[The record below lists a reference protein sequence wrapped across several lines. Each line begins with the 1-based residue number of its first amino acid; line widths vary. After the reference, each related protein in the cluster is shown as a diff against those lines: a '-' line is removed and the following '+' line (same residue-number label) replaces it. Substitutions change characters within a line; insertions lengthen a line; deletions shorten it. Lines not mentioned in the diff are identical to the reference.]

1 MQMKSHLSDIEIAQ
15 STELKPI
22 AEIARKL
29 NINDDEIECFGC
41 TKAKISLKIFER
53 LKEKND
59 GQVILVTSI
68 NPTPAGEGKSTVT
81 VGLSQALWQIG
92 KKSIVAL
99 REPSLGP
106 TMGLKGG
113 AAGGGYSQVLPMED
127 INLHF
132 TGDMHAITAANN
144 ALAAFIDNHI
154 HQGNELNIDIRKI
167 VWKRTLDLNDRALRE
182 TVVGLGGKANGF
194 PREDGFDITVAS
206 EIMAVLCLAGDLA
219 DLKRRLAAMI
229 VAYTVDGQPVT
240 AGMLGVQGALAL
252 LLKDAIKPNLV
263 QTVEGTPALVHGGPF
278 ANIAHG
284 ANSLIATKTAAKL
297 ADYVVTEAGFGADL
311 GAEKFMH
318 IKTRAGGFTPG
329 AVVIVATVRALK
341 MHGGMPLADLKQKDV
356 NALKSG
362 IANLAKHIETIDA
375 FGLPYVVAVNRFV
388 HDAEDELETVLGWC
402 RDNGHPAALCNV
414 WEEGGKGGIDLA
426 REVIHVMEQKDNHFS
441 YLYELTDSI
450 EDKLAKISRTVYG
463 AEGVEFTEKAKKQ
476 LLELKKNGLDG
487 LPVCVAKTQYSLSD
501 DPGKIGRPK
510 GFSITVRELKPSR
523 GAGFIVALTGSI
535 LTMPGLPKHPAA
547 LKMDVGEDGRA
558 KGLF

>member
-362 IANLAKHIETIDA
+362 IANLTKHIETIDA

>member
-1 MQMKSHLSDIEIAQ
+1 MKSHLSDIEIAQ

-362 IANLAKHIETIDA
+362 IANLTKHIETIDA

-501 DPGKIGRPK
+501 DPEKIGRPK

>member
-1 MQMKSHLSDIEIAQ
+1 MKSHLSDIEIAQ

-53 LKEKND
+53 LKEKPD

-167 VWKRTLDLNDRALRE
+167 VWKRALDLNDRALRE

-219 DLKRRLAAMI
+219 DLKKRLASMI

>member
-1 MQMKSHLSDIEIAQ
+1 MKSHLSDIEIAQ

-206 EIMAVLCLAGDLA
+206 EIMAVLCLARDLA

-501 DPGKIGRPK
+501 DPEKIGRPK

>member
-1 MQMKSHLSDIEIAQ
+1 MKSHLSDIEIAQ
-15 STELKPI
+15 RTELKPI
-22 AEIARKL
+22 TEIARKL

-53 LKEKND
+53 LKEKPD

-92 KKSIVAL
+92 KKSIVAM